1 MEDEREAFQN
11 YLRELKV
18 EHLTS
23 IDDMK
28 ELSAHADTYLEVK
41 IALIKQLELEAFQK
55 SLKMMDM
62 KAKLQTRIKEKAKA
76 LERKPKAVN
85 PSFRAY
91 LLNRFFAWESNE
103 NPQYTADTFVPPAH
117 LEKTLGEGCH
127 FLLRLKNA
135 RGSSQRYVISFDKAF
150 AEVTGL
156 WLAGEEDDI
165 SCRHRDAPQPPQS
178 LRRRHLLR
186 RQDDPHRPHRQ
197 VREQK
202 RALEHQQLLPQLVIT
217 HVQSLRTD
225 TPLLFSSSF
234 WQSRN

>member
-156 WLAGEEDDI
+156 WLAGEEDDLTIEKASHADIETLLSHLKAFVGDIYYGGKTILIDLIDKFVNKKEPLNI
-165 SCRHRDAPQPPQS
+165 SNFF
-178 LRRRHLLR
+178 LNL
-186 RQDDPHRPHRQ
+186 
-197 VREQK
+197 
-202 RALEHQQLLPQLVIT
+202 
-217 HVQSLRTD
+217 
-225 TPLLFSSSF
+225 
-234 WQSRN
+234 